1 MVQFYALSVVVN
13 VLAGLLLAGGAK
25 ENKTTFLY
33 KLKGLFETKAAKF
46 SLGLLSLIVGLF
58 KILTPTSGDVPVVG
72 DILPAVTGFVL
83 GGILLLDFLR
93 TSSDLEEE
101 PNKLSTR
108 ILSNKKY
115 IGMAG
120 IVAGILHFLMPAV
133 IIV

>member
-13 VLAGLLLAGGAK
+13 VLSGLLLAGAAK
-25 ENKTTFLY
+25 EKKTTFLY
-33 KLKGLFETKAAKF
+33 KLKSLFETKAAKF

-58 KILTPTSGDVPVVG
+58 KILTPTAGDVPVVG

-83 GGILLLDFLR
+83 GGILLLDFMR
-93 TSSDLEEE
+93 TSSDLQEE
-101 PNKLSTR
+101 PNKLTTR

-120 IVAGILHFLMPAV
+120 IVVGVLHFLMPGV